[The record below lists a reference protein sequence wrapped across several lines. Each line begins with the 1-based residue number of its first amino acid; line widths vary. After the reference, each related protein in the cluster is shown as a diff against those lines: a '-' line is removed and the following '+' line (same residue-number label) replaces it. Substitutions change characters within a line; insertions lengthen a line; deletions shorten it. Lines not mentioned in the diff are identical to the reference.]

1 MASHAAT
8 HHATTRIGH
17 TSTLTAI
24 LQAHGRFGQI
34 DHAFVGPTDKVHNA
48 QPAASSPR
56 AHLVPHGLEELNL
69 PHKGILSAAAWERD
83 ISHLMS
89 AEDYV
94 ERAQRLG
101 ALLVAS
107 EEPAEAN
114 EKPVNLLV
122 EQSARMEMVQTG
134 YNPNSRSEESRDLL
148 ADLMMGWEQVIKVLK
163 KRFAHA
169 FTGLA
174 GTVVRLYAA
183 QNYLRREGLASAPSI
198 HDFVTR
204 QRDTEELILHVEIAE
219 ADLHRVATD
228 IAARESPHTQRQWR
242 AAITIADTSCRF
254 ILESFVPHSPHDLE
268 AWPRDHCHIVEG
280 SHATEIPTEL
290 AVEAQC
296 NRLTRLTQVSDQR
309 LARGFDRAHPPP
321 VPVDTVSFRAE
332 WLAQEHFDR
341 IGHGRAYY
349 LSEDAW
355 DHDIPFLMP
364 QDGYEDASNRLL
376 FLASKSIVRIG
387 GHEVNLLVDSAAQ
400 QEHVEG
406 KYPGTS
412 RERVTRDLE
421 MLKESW
427 TLVLHLVTEYLRRP
441 YVPANPGVFE
451 VGARRR

>member
-34 DHAFVGPTDKVHNA
+34 DHAFVGAAGSIVRLTAIMQETDRLRHFFERDDFLERTLCTLLCDRISSRRPAKPSALPSILLSVYVPSLLCVMRRLKRPTDKVHNA

-163 KRFAHA
+163 KRFA
-169 FTGLA
+169 
-174 GTVVRLYAA
+174 VSDV
-183 QNYLRREGLASAPSI
+183 SALLCVS
-198 HDFVTR
+198 
-204 QRDTEELILHVEIAE
+204 
-219 ADLHRVATD
+219 ADL
-228 IAARESPHTQRQWR
+228 AA
-242 AAITIADTSCRF
+242 
-254 ILESFVPHSPHDLE
+254 LL
-268 AWPRDHCHIVEG
+268 
-280 SHATEIPTEL
+280 
-290 AVEAQC
+290 
-296 NRLTRLTQVSDQR
+296 NN
-309 LARGFDRAHPPP
+309 
-321 VPVDTVSFRAE
+321 
-332 WLAQEHFDR
+332 LAQPR
-341 IGHGRAYY
+341 TTPSRATSTRSLANERT
-349 LSEDAW
+349 LS
-355 DHDIPFLMP
+355 
-364 QDGYEDASNRLL
+364 GCVAS
-376 FLASKSIVRIG
+376 
-387 GHEVNLLVDSAAQ
+387 
-400 QEHVEG
+400 
-406 KYPGTS
+406 
-412 RERVTRDLE
+412 
-421 MLKESW
+421 
-427 TLVLHLVTEYLRRP
+427 
-441 YVPANPGVFE
+441 
-451 VGARRR
+451 